1 MRAGIRQV
9 GFTTTIPVEVL
20 YAGGFEPVDLNN
32 RFITAQDPSGFVR
45 LAETD
50 GFPRNCCGWIK
61 GIYGVARRQQL
72 TDVVAVTRGD
82 CSYTQALMEV
92 LQYRGV
98 RVTPFAFPFDR
109 DPGAL
114 SLEIRKLADRYAT
127 TLPDAERW
135 KRKLD
140 GIRRIAREIDRLTWE
155 ERKVT
160 GEENH
165 LWLVGC
171 SDFEGN
177 PEEYGRR
184 AQAFLE
190 TVRTRPSRKELLPIA
205 FVGVPPITSGLH
217 AAFEEAGAR
226 IVLNEVARQFSMPS
240 SSDDL
245 TGQYLRYTYP
255 YSFFDRLEDI
265 RTETAR
271 REVRGIV
278 HYVQSF
284 CFRQIEDI
292 LLREEIGLPILT
304 LEGDEPGPLDGRTRI
319 RIQAFLEMLR

>member
-1 MRAGIRQV
+1 M
-9 GFTTTIPVEVL
+9 
-20 YAGGFEPVDLNN
+20 DLNN
-32 RFITAQDPSGFVR
+32 RFITASDPAGFVR

-61 GIYGVARRQQL
+61 GIYGVARRRRL
-72 TDVVAVTRGD
+72 ADVIAVTRGD

-114 SLEIRKLADRYAT
+114 SLEIRKMAERFGT
-127 TLPDAERW
+127 TLEEAERW
-135 KRKLD
+135 KRILD
-140 GIRRIAREIDRLTWE
+140 RVRGTVLEIDRLTWE
-155 ERKVT
+155 EGTVT

-177 PEEYGRR
+177 PDGYEIK
-184 AQAFLE
+184 AKAFLE
-190 TVRTRPSRKELLPIA
+190 EVRSRSPRRDLLPVA

-226 IVLNEVARQFSMPS
+226 IVLNEVARQFAMPAPS
-240 SSDDL
+240 ADL
-245 TGQYLRYTYP
+245 TEQYLRYTYP

-265 RTETAR
+265 REETAR
-271 REVRGIV
+271 RKVRGIV

-292 LLREEIGLPILT
+292 LLREEIGLPVLT